1 MTEANYLNLNGHLLK
16 VFLAI
21 YDTNSVSKAAEKFDL
36 NQSTISY
43 SLEKLRDCLGDPL
56 FVKVGR
62 GIAPTDR
69 AIMLVPHIRVQLAG
83 LEGLVSNPK
92 FQPNRDDTRITIAS
106 NVTEVLPQFDRLY
119 RSIRENA
126 PNMPVRFLDM
136 GPRQNVGNLLDSGTA
151 DLVVTVRMQE
161 YPVVLCA
168 HTLFSEEMLCYYDSS
183 VRGPITSA
191 NEYYE
196 ANHAA
201 LDFGGKSASA
211 VDQILGDQSP
221 QRNILLQAPNVH
233 VLARLV
239 GGTDLVVTMHAGFR
253 DNEFAH
259 LSHCKPP
266 IIMHDIA
273 FDMVWHRRAN
283 HSNRSI
289 WLRNMTM
296 KQLST
301 GFDH

>member
-1 MTEANYLNLNGHLLK
+1 M
-16 VFLAI
+16 
-21 YDTNSVSKAAEKFDL
+21 
-36 NQSTISY
+36 
-43 SLEKLRDCLGDPL
+43 
-56 FVKVGR
+56 
-62 GIAPTDR
+62 
-69 AIMLVPHIRVQLAG
+69 
-83 LEGLVSNPK
+83 
-92 FQPNRDDTRITIAS
+92 
-106 NVTEVLPQFDRLY
+106 
-119 RSIRENA
+119 
-126 PNMPVRFLDM
+126 
-136 GPRQNVGNLLDSGTA
+136 
-151 DLVVTVRMQE
+151 
-161 YPVVLCA
+161 VLCA
-168 HTLFSEEMLCYYDSS
+168 QTLFSEEMLCYYDSS
-183 VRGPITSA
+183 VRGPINSA